1 MNAEPTARRPIGT
14 PYNLLFVC
22 TGNTCRSPMAAAIAR
37 AAIAERGWQHVDVRS
52 AGVSAGAG
60 APATSTAHHVAV
72 AHGLSLD
79 DHRSQPLTPE
89 LVQWADMILAMSPS
103 HAAAAMDLG
112 GENKTVLV
120 TEFVGGG
127 AVEDPIG
134 GDESVYEVTFNQL
147 QEAIA
152 AVLDRL
158 EPILAP

>member
-1 MNAEPTARRPIGT
+1 MNAEPTPRRTAGT
-14 PYNLLFVC
+14 PYNLLFIC

-37 AAIAERGWQHVDVRS
+37 FAIRERGWHHVDVRS
-52 AGVSAGAG
+52 AGVSAGAD
-60 APATSTAHHVAV
+60 APATGTAQNVAA

-79 DHRSQPLTPE
+79 EHRSQPLTAE
-89 LVQWADMILAMSPS
+89 LVAWADMILAMSPS
-103 HAAAAMDLG
+103 HVAAALDLG

-134 GDESVYEVTFNQL
+134 GDESVYEVTFTQL
-147 QEAIA
+147 EEAIA